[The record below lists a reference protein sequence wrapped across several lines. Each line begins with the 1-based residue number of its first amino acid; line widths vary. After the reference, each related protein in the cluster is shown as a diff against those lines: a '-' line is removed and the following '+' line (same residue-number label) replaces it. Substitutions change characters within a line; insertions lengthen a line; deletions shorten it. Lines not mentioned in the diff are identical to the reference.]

1 MTMNELSFD
10 QTYLVN
16 ELKDFHQYREG
27 RLVYT
32 TCGNYQDR
40 LLSVNNRDKGFVL
53 VEKDSMVDVAVD
65 LRDINGN
72 RSRIKFQL
80 LGKAASPELVL
91 KACEQLLKN
100 DRENHLQKGI
110 YALYLEA
117 DALSYPVVCQP
128 KVCSRL
134 KDSTEKITV
143 FSTGKQMYP
152 LLKNARLTVNG
163 EFSDKSVIC
172 LLEKNGRF
180 SALKTK
186 RTADGL
192 EASPRVLG
200 EYTVRQDTTAPV
212 IIYAGRA
219 GRQIRFRIVDD
230 LSGIASYRVEVNG
243 KWCLFTYDAKNRLLE
258 GDVNEPVFVNGK
270 NRLVLKVT
278 DVVGNESVFETN
290 ISHARISAR

>member
-91 KACEQLLKN
+91 KAGEQLLKN

-117 DALSYPVVCQP
+117 DA
-128 KVCSRL
+128 
-134 KDSTEKITV
+134 
-143 FSTGKQMYP
+143 
-152 LLKNARLTVNG
+152 
-163 EFSDKSVIC
+163 
-172 LLEKNGRF
+172 
-180 SALKTK
+180 
-186 RTADGL
+186 
-192 EASPRVLG
+192 
-200 EYTVRQDTTAPV
+200 
-212 IIYAGRA
+212 
-219 GRQIRFRIVDD
+219 
-230 LSGIASYRVEVNG
+230 
-243 KWCLFTYDAKNRLLE
+243 
-258 GDVNEPVFVNGK
+258 
-270 NRLVLKVT
+270 
-278 DVVGNESVFETN
+278 
-290 ISHARISAR
+290 

>member
-1 MTMNELSFD
+1 
-10 QTYLVN
+10 
-16 ELKDFHQYREG
+16 
-27 RLVYT
+27 
-32 TCGNYQDR
+32 
-40 LLSVNNRDKGFVL
+40 
-53 VEKDSMVDVAVD
+53 
-65 LRDINGN
+65 
-72 RSRIKFQL
+72 
-80 LGKAASPELVL
+80 
-91 KACEQLLKN
+91 
-100 DRENHLQKGI
+100 
-110 YALYLEA
+110 
-117 DALSYPVVCQP
+117 
-128 KVCSRL
+128 
-134 KDSTEKITV
+134 
-143 FSTGKQMYP
+143 MYP

-219 GRQIRFRIVDD
+219 GRKIRFRIVDD